1 MGAIHPN
8 VDLVLPDFQ
17 CTNETFKNTIDFQR
31 NLKSKLG
38 CMLSSPTSFTKR
50 LRSLMSRRSLVLS
63 VLLCSPLLIAQLMPL
78 GSLLPATA
86 YEEQLESM
94 SEESENRSSS
104 AESEQFVRHRSDRRQ
119 AVLRRLVT
127 GIPLAVSRC
136 DGRSTQFLFNRG
148 SIRIDFDVYLRP
160 KRC

>member
-1 MGAIHPN
+1 
-8 VDLVLPDFQ
+8 
-17 CTNETFKNTIDFQR
+17 
-31 NLKSKLG
+31 
-38 CMLSSPTSFTKR
+38 
-50 LRSLMSRRSLVLS
+50 MSRRSLVLS